1 MCPVIDKKKTGRQIR
16 ELMEKNGLSVEDV
29 RRFLSL
35 GCVQS
40 VYHWLDGTA
49 LPSLDNLY
57 CLSELFHVP
66 MDAIVAGNRTYHTER
81 KSSPQTERLYCY
93 VRLLEEPLYA

>member
-1 MCPVIDKKKTGRQIR
+1 MSPVIDKKKTGRQIR
-16 ELMEKNGLSVEDV
+16 KLMDKKGLSVEDV

-49 LPSLDNLY
+49 LPTLDNLY
-57 CLSELFHVP
+57 GLSELFHVP
-66 MDAIVAGNRTYHTER
+66 MDEIVAGDRTYHPER
-81 KSSPQTERLYCY
+81 KISPQTERLYCY
-93 VRLLEEPLYA
+93 VRLLENPLYA